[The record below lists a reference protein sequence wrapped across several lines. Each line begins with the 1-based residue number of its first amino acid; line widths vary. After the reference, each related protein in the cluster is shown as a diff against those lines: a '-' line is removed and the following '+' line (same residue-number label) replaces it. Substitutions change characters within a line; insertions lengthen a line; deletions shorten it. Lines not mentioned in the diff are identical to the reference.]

1 MPERKWAY
9 ALVSILAAGIYAV
22 AQVSERRHPATPADP
37 PARMRSESRNED
49 TTRRILE
56 GIGHFKDLKSVPL
69 PSTPEH

>member
-1 MPERKWAY
+1 MTGRKWAY
-9 ALVSILAAGIYAV
+9 ALVAILAAGIYAV
-22 AQVSERRHPATPADP
+22 AQVSEKRHPATPADP